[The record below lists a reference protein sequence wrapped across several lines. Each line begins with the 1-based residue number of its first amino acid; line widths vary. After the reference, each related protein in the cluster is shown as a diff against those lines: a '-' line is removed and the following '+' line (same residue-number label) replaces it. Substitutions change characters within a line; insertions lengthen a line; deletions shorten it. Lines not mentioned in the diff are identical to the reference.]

1 MDIDWELLL
10 FAIELWQP
18 WCFAFDNV
26 NYACWLPA
34 FFSEMPHIKETHPE
48 AYEYIWVSTRRVATQ
63 KIQGDLLN
71 VNTFGKKAY
80 GEFRAQHLEAN
91 SLNVGFHDF
100 EEIRV
105 EDILWTFELKGKSRA
120 KEYNKDYSKSWNL

>member
-1 MDIDWELLL
+1 MTH
-10 FAIELWQP
+10 IE
-18 WCFAFDNV
+18 
-26 NYACWLPA
+26 
-34 FFSEMPHIKETHPE
+34 ETHPE

-71 VNTFGKKAY
+71 ANAFGEKAY
-80 GEFRAQHLEAN
+80 GEFRAQQLEAN
-91 SLNVGFHDF
+91 PPNVGFHDF

-120 KEYNKDYSKSWNL
+120 KEK